1 MGGFPTHS
9 GEHVGVC
16 VESYRNGGVP
26 QKFLDEFGVDV
37 ALEEQGGAG
46 VPKIVEGDGG
56 SPARSRSGAN
66 ERWRRLEGL
75 MRPPPSPAKTR
86 P

>member
-56 SPARSRSGAN
+56 VRRALGA
-66 ERWRRLEGL
+66 ERTNAGGGWRG
-75 MRPPPSPAKTR
+75 
-86 P
+86 